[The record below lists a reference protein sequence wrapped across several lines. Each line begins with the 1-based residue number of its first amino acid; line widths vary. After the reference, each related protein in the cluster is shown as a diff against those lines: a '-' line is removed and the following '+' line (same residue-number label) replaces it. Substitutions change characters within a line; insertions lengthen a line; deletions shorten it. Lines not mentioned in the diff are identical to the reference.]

1 MPDSRY
7 RPPPGHSNRTT
18 GPRDGGPITA
28 VTEVK
33 EKRHHG
39 GASGAL
45 YEEIAVDRGKRR
57 RRNYS
62 AAECDS
68 DAVTSAAVPILMRL
82 ADGFATLGTWMR
94 STPSR

>member
-45 YEEIAVDRGKRR
+45 YEEIAVDRGKDG
-57 RRNYS
+57 
-62 AAECDS
+62 AETTRPPN
-68 DAVTSAAVPILMRL
+68 AIPTR
-82 ADGFATLGTWMR
+82 
-94 STPSR
+94 